1 MYSIIQS
8 NRLNLANPNQYTRH
22 ALALI
27 SACFYLFISYYLHR
41 SEGFWL
47 LSSYALLF
55 VAYVYLVKTAKQDH
69 VLFYV
74 VLALFFRLLLLFA
87 FPTLSDDIYRF
98 VWDGKLLSLGI
109 HPFNEVPSAIVAKGN
124 LPKGLSLEL
133 YQNLNSPD
141 YFTIYPPFAQLI
153 FWLSS
158 ALSPSSVLGAAVVMR
173 LLIVSVEMVSI
184 RYLLK
189 LADHYQ
195 IKPQNVL
202 WYALNPLV
210 ILELTGNLHYEAF
223 MICFLLIALYLLVRE
238 KYIWAGFF
246 VAMAVSVKLLP
257 LILLPLFLRKID
269 FKHLVRFYGST
280 AFFIVLT
287 FLPMF
292 SSSLIH
298 GMESSLSLYFQKFEF
313 NASVYYLIREFGYAV
328 KGYNIIQSAGP
339 YLAVT
344 TFILIL
350 LFALFAYRQKIP
362 QAIIGAL
369 MIYFL
374 MATTVHP
381 WYVTT
386 ILAFSVLTNF
396 RFGVVWTC
404 LIFFTYLGYDTAGF
418 QENLWVTTTE
428 YVLLT
433 GYITYEFFK
442 NYQRK
447 QGLESI

>member
-1 MYSIIQS
+1 VYSIIQS

-47 LSSYALLF
+47 LSSYVLLF
-55 VAYVYLVKTAKQDH
+55 VAYVFLVKTARQDQ
-69 VLFYV
+69 VLFYII
-74 VLALFFRLLLLFA
+74 LALFFRLLLLFV
-87 FPTLSDDIYRF
+87 FPNLSDDIYRF
-98 VWDGKLLSLGI
+98 VWDGRLLSLGM

-124 LPKGLSLEL
+124 LPKGLSLAL
-133 YQNLNSPD
+133 YQYLNSPD
-141 YFTIYPPFAQLI
+141 YFTIYPPFAQLV

-158 ALSPSSVLGAAVVMR
+158 ALSPSSVLGSAVVMR
-173 LLIVSVEMVSI
+173 LLIITAEMVSI

-189 LADHYQ
+189 LADFYQ
-195 IKPQNVL
+195 VRRQNVL

-223 MICFLLIALYLLVRE
+223 MICFLLLAVYLLLKE

-257 LILLPLFLRKID
+257 LILLPLFIRRVD
-269 FKHLVRFYGST
+269 FKHLIWFYGSI
-280 AFFIVLT
+280 AFFVVLT
-287 FLPMF
+287 FLPLF
-292 SSSLIH
+292 SSTLIH
-298 GMESSLSLYFQKFEF
+298 GMGSSLSLYFQKFEF
-313 NASVYYLIREFGYAV
+313 NASVFYLIREVGYAV
-328 KGYNIIQSAGP
+328 KGYNIIQTAGP

-344 TFILIL
+344 TFILIV
-350 LFALFAYRQKIP
+350 LFALFAYRQKFP
-362 QAIIGAL
+362 QAVIGSL
-369 MIYFL
+369 IIYFL
-374 MATTVHP
+374 LATTVHP

-396 RFGVVWTC
+396 RFGVVWTF
-404 LIFFTYLGYDTAGF
+404 LIFFTYLGYEAAGF

-433 GYITYEFFK
+433 GYIAYELFK

-447 QGLESI
+447 QKLENV